1 MHRSEALRQ
10 LRGYFRENPSAV
22 KAGEARALG
31 FENRQTLDHLT
42 SGRRRPTL
50 DQATAISE
58 RYGIETTDWSRSP
71 VGGKV

>member
-10 LRGYFRENPSAV
+10 LRGFFRENPNAV

-31 FENRQTLDHLT
+31 FSHRQTLDHLIR
-42 SGRRRPTL
+42 GKRRPTL

-58 RYGIETTDWSRSP
+58 RYGIATQDWSRAP
-71 VGGKV
+71 VGGKI